1 MNKIYKILVNTLAPS
16 IFANGGLRKKILK
29 LSGFKIGSGSRI
41 NSGFHFDSNNVQIG
55 NNVVIN
61 HFFNFFDAGKNA
73 KLIIEDNVFIGPNC
87 HIVAMSHEIGTSVQR
102 ADKTYAKDIT
112 IGRGSWIGAD
122 VKILPGVTVAE
133 GCVIGASA
141 TVTKSTEPNG
151 LYVGIPAKRIRDL
164 VVNN

>member
-16 IFANGGLRKKILK
+16 IFANGSSRKKLLE

-87 HIVAMSHEIGTSVQR
+87 HIVAMSHEIGTSIQR
-102 ADKTYAKDIT
+102 ADKTYAKDIV
-112 IGRGSWIGAD
+112 IERGAWIGAD
-122 VKILPGVTVAE
+122 VKILPGVTIGR
-133 GCVIGASA
+133 GCVIGVGAV
-141 TVTKSTEPNG
+141 VTKNTEKDS
-151 LYVGIPAKRIRDL
+151 LYVGIPARKVKDL
-164 VVNN
+164 

>member
-41 NSGFHFDSNNVQIG
+41 NSGFHFDSNNVWIG

-102 ADKTYAKDIT
+102 AGKTYAKDIT
-112 IGRGSWIGAD
+112 IERGAWIGAD
-122 VKILPGVTVAE
+122 VKILPGITIGS
-133 GCVIGASA
+133 GCVIGVGSV
-141 TVTKSTEPNG
+141 VTKDTEKDS
-151 LYVGIPAKRIRDL
+151 LYVGVPARKVKNI
-164 VVNN
+164 